1 LSFRILFA
9 NVTLAGFTG
18 TEVVTRDLALG
29 MHGRG
34 HHVAVYSPARGP
46 IADELEAGGVHVVT
60 RVDQIGEPDIVH
72 GHHFV
77 ETVEA
82 LARFPR
88 ARGIFVC
95 HDRTSMHSNPPRWPS
110 IHRYVAVD
118 DNCLER
124 LRLDWEIPAADTRV
138 ILNAVDMARFV
149 PRSPLPGRPGR
160 ALVFSHNA
168 SPATHSEVVRAACDR
183 LGIELDVLGT
193 AAGEAVAAPEARLP
207 QYDLVFAK
215 ARCALEAMAV
225 GTAVV
230 LCDASGSGPMVR
242 ADNVA
247 RLRPLNFGART
258 LTDRLDADRLV
269 QEIRKYDPADSAA
282 VSAWIRRDASLD
294 RGLDEYEDV
303 YREVMQAPPAP
314 ERTVRPLL
322 VALLRRIGKL
332 EHDARAFQTE
342 HRMPALADD
351 DIAGIDVEFERAP
364 ETMAAGVPTFVKV
377 RVRNR
382 TSGPLGSWQPYP
394 VQVACRWKT
403 VGAVEFGAA
412 QGARTPFYT
421 GVAPG
426 GTESLFVKAVPP
438 PEPGRYILR
447 VALVQEFKR
456 WLDETPTPAC
466 ADMTVTVMNPTN
478 PSF

>member
-1 LSFRILFA
+1 
-9 NVTLAGFTG
+9 
-18 TEVVTRDLALG
+18 
-29 MHGRG
+29 
-34 HHVAVYSPARGP
+34 
-46 IADELEAGGVHVVT
+46 
-60 RVDQIGEPDIVH
+60 
-72 GHHFV
+72 
-77 ETVEA
+77 
-82 LARFPR
+82 
-88 ARGIFVC
+88 
-95 HDRTSMHSNPPRWPS
+95 
-110 IHRYVAVD
+110 
-118 DNCLER
+118 
-124 LRLDWEIPAADTRV
+124 
-138 ILNAVDMARFV
+138 
-149 PRSPLPGRPGR
+149 
-160 ALVFSHNA
+160 
-168 SPATHSEVVRAACDR
+168 
-183 LGIELDVLGT
+183 
-193 AAGEAVAAPEARLP
+193 
-207 QYDLVFAK
+207 
-215 ARCALEAMAV
+215 
-225 GTAVV
+225 
-230 LCDASGSGPMVR
+230 MVR